1 MATTNKGLSKKEVW
15 ASLWQGDGWNVV
27 SGRLKQRVGRPFK
40 SSHLFYVVGEKLPFE
55 SFGQVRKQ
63 VREFLD
69 ERGVERNGVYM
80 AHDSMGVAR
89 YGGRGQIFA
98 RLASHKKKYPKQLLY
113 FSFYIIRNKQHE
125 REIETA
131 ILRAAGSQMLLNQK
145 KIAQG
150 LDTGNIADYEP
161 GTYFVQR
168 QRKKGPANN

>member
-1 MATTNKGLSKKEVW
+1 VAKTNKGLSKKEIW
-15 ASLWQGDGWNVV
+15 DSLWQGDGWNVV
-27 SGRLKQRVGRPFK
+27 SGRLKQRIGRPFK
-40 SSHLFYVVGEKLPFE
+40 NSHLFYVVAEKLPYECFKE
-55 SFGQVRKQ
+55 VRKQ
-63 VREFLD
+63 VRSFLD
-69 ERGVERNGVYM
+69 DQGVERNGVYM

-89 YGGRGQIFA
+89 YGGRGQIFM

-131 ILRAAGSQMLLNQK
+131 ILRAAGSQMVLNQK

-150 LDTGNIADYEP
+150 LDTGNVADYEP

-168 QRKKGPANN
+168 QRKKGPGNH